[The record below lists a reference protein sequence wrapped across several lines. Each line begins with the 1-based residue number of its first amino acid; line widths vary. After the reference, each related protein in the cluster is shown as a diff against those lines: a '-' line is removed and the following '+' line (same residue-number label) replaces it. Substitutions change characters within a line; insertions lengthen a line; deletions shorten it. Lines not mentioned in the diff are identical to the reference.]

1 LFPATKLNIL
11 SKNAVVQYIA
21 FAAIKYR
28 IRSQYRSQRAIFNNN
43 LISSETVPEMYKTGP
58 YYQGFKIR
66 TIVFTD
72 KEGYRARRSVWGGV
86 QLRSLGSSGSK
97 LKVKII
103 V

>member
-1 LFPATKLNIL
+1 MGGLVATLFACTARDAQKRN
-11 SKNAVVQYIA
+11 
-21 FAAIKYR
+21 
-28 IRSQYRSQRAIFNNN
+28 
-43 LISSETVPEMYKTGP
+43 
-58 YYQGFKIR
+58 
-66 TIVFTD
+66 